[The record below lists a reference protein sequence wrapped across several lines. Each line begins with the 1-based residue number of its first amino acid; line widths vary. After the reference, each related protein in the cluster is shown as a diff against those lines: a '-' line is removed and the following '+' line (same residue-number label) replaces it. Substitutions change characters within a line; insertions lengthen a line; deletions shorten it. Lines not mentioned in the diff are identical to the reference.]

1 MTQHETEYMM
11 DPQGRPRFYGLYSG
25 QVTSVKDPLKKNRIQ
40 VLVHGPTGV
49 ESHNWAPACLPI
61 TDSSY
66 HPDHLPHTAAQ
77 VAAMLTTTST
87 TVTSGTGPSYPSG
100 THTHSVT
107 IPALTVVAKDSTMQ
121 LNHAHTTTK
130 SMVTKN
136 VVASAP
142 TSTTDTLE
150 TSAYTTASGLS
161 APGTTSSST
170 SLKTPEHTFHR
181 TVPAVNQ
188 LVWVMFIAGDPDYP
202 VWIGV
207 QS

>member
-1 MTQHETEYMM
+1 MSYDSEYMM
-11 DPQGRPRFYGLYSG
+11 DPQGRPRFYGIYSG
-25 QVTSVKDPLKKNRIQ
+25 QVTSVSDPLNRNRIQ
-40 VLVHGPTGV
+40 VLVYGPTGV

-77 VAAMLTTTST
+77 VAAMLTTTAT
-87 TVTSGTGPSYPSG
+87 TVTSGSASAG
-100 THTHSVT
+100 TAHTHSVT
-107 IPALTVVAKDSTMQ
+107 VPALTVVAKDSTMQ
-121 LNHAHTTTK
+121 LNHPHTTTK
-130 SMVTKN
+130 TMVTKN
-136 VVASAP
+136 VVVSAP

-150 TSAYTTASGLS
+150 SSTYTTASGLS

-170 SLKTPEHTFHR
+170 SLKTPEHTLHR

-188 LVWVMFIAGDPDYP
+188 LVWVMFIAGDPDHP

>member
-1 MTQHETEYMM
+1 MNNDSEYMM
-11 DPQGRPRFYGLYSG
+11 DPQGRPRFYGIYSG
-25 QVTSVKDPLKKNRIQ
+25 QVTGVNDPLKQNRIQ

-61 TDSSY
+61 TSSSY
-66 HPDHLPHTAAQ
+66 HPDHEPHTAAQ
-77 VAAMLTTTST
+77 IADLLTTTAINI
-87 TVTSGTGPSYPSG
+87 SGTDSRGDS
-100 THTHSVT
+100 HTIAV
-107 IPALTVVAKDSTMQ
+107 PALTVVAKDTTKQ
-121 LNHAHTTTK
+121 LNHKHVTATK
-130 SMVTKN
+130 TMVNKN
-136 VVASAP
+136 VVVSSP

-150 TSAYTTASGLS
+150 NSLYTTASGLS

-170 SLKTPEHTFHR
+170 SNKVPEHTFHR
-181 TVPAVNQ
+181 TIPAVNQ

>member
-1 MTQHETEYMM
+1 MTNESEYMM

-66 HPDHLPHTAAQ
+66 HPDHQPHTAAQ
-77 VAAMLTTTST
+77 IAALLTTTAT
-87 TVTSGTGPSYPSG
+87 TAADPQGG
-100 THTHSVT
+100 SVT
-107 IPALTVVAKDSTMQ
+107 IPALTVVAKSGGGQ
-121 LNHAHTTTK
+121 LNHPHT
-130 SMVTKN
+130 VTKTMVN
-136 VVASAP
+136 KGLVVSSP
-142 TSTTDTLE
+142 TSTTDAFESST
-150 TSAYTTASGLS
+150 YTAASGLS

-181 TVPAVNQ
+181 TFPAVGQ
-188 LVWVMFIAGDPDYP
+188 LVWVMFMAGDPDHP

>member
-1 MTQHETEYMM
+1 MTDESEYMM
-11 DPQGRPRFYGLYSG
+11 DPQGRPRFYGIYSG
-25 QVTSVKDPLKKNRIQ
+25 QVTNVKDPLKQNRIQ

-66 HPDHLPHTAAQ
+66 HPDHQPHTAAQ
-77 VAAMLTTTST
+77 IAALLTTTST
-87 TVTSGTGPSYPSG
+87 SVSGGGGGTV
-100 THTHSVT
+100 
-107 IPALTVVAKDSTMQ
+107 PALTVVAKSGGGQ
-121 LNHAHTTTK
+121 LNHPHTTTTT
-130 SMVTKN
+130 MVTKN
-136 VVASAP
+136 VVVSSP

-150 TSAYTTASGLS
+150 TSTYTTASGLS

-181 TVPAVNQ
+181 TFPAVNQ

>member
-1 MTQHETEYMM
+1 MTDESEYMM
-11 DPQGRPRFYGLYSG
+11 DPQGRPRFYGIYSG
-25 QVTSVKDPLKKNRIQ
+25 QVTNVKDPLKQNRIQ

-66 HPDHLPHTAAQ
+66 HPDHQPHTAAQ
-77 VAAMLTTTST
+77 IAALLTTTST
-87 TVTSGTGPSYPSG
+87 SVSGGGGGTV
-100 THTHSVT
+100 
-107 IPALTVVAKDSTMQ
+107 PALTVVAKSGGGQ
-121 LNHAHTTTK
+121 LNHPHTTTTT
-130 SMVTKN
+130 MVTKN
-136 VVASAP
+136 VVVSSP

-150 TSAYTTASGLS
+150 TSTYTTASGIS

-181 TVPAVNQ
+181 TFPAVNQ

>member
-1 MTQHETEYMM
+1 MNHSTEYMM
-11 DPQGRPRFYGLYSG
+11 DPQGRPRFYGIYSG
-25 QVTSVKDPLKKNRIQ
+25 QVTNVKDPLNKNRVQ

-49 ESHNWAPACLPI
+49 ESHNWASACLPV

-66 HPDHLPHTAAQ
+66 HPDHLPHTATQ
-77 VAAMLTTTST
+77 VAALLTTST
-87 TVTSGTGPSYPSG
+87 TSASGSDPQGGTVT
-100 THTHSVT
+100 VN
-107 IPALTVVAKDSTMQ
+107 IPALTVVAKDATKQ
-121 LNHAHTTTK
+121 LNHAHTPTK
-130 SMVTKN
+130 TMITKN
-136 VVASAP
+136 VAVTAP
-142 TSTTDTLE
+142 TSTTDIQE

-181 TVPAVNQ
+181 TIPAVNQ

>member
-1 MTQHETEYMM
+1 MSNDFEYMM

-40 VLVHGPTGV
+40 VLVYGPTGL

-61 TDSSY
+61 TSSSY
-66 HPDHLPHTAAQ
+66 HPDHQPHTASQ
-77 VAAMLTTTST
+77 IAALLTTTAT
-87 TVTSGTGPSYPSG
+87 TASDPQGG
-100 THTHSVT
+100 SVT
-107 IPALTVVAKDSTMQ
+107 IPALTVVAKSGGGQ
-121 LNHAHTTTK
+121 LNHPHVTTK
-130 SMVTKN
+130 TMVTDN
-136 VVASAP
+136 VVTSSP
-142 TSTTDTLE
+142 TATTDTLE
-150 TSAYTTASGLS
+150 TSTYTTASGLS

-181 TVPAVNQ
+181 TFPAINQ

>member
-1 MTQHETEYMM
+1 MTNESEYMM

-25 QVTSVKDPLKKNRIQ
+25 QVTNVKDPLKKNRIQ

-66 HPDHLPHTAAQ
+66 HPDHQPHTAAQ
-77 VAAMLTTTST
+77 IAALLTTTAT
-87 TVTSGTGPSYPSG
+87 TAADPQGG
-100 THTHSVT
+100 SVT
-107 IPALTVVAKDSTMQ
+107 IPALTVVAKAGGGQ
-121 LNHAHTTTK
+121 LNHQHV
-130 SMVTKN
+130 VTKTMVN
-136 VVASAP
+136 KGLVVSSP
-142 TSTTDTLE
+142 TSTTDTFE
-150 TSAYTTASGLS
+150 TSTYTAASGLS

-181 TVPAVNQ
+181 TFPAVGQ
-188 LVWVMFIAGDPDYP
+188 LVWVMFIAGDPDHP